1 MTSPRAELSQS
12 SSKQSSSNQS
22 SSNPSSSSSN
32 RKLILAGQIAF
43 LPTGILQ
50 TLLGPMLPILIAR
63 WALNDTQAGNL
74 FLVQFLASLAGV
86 QLSGLLLTRW
96 GFRPAFLWGLL
107 LMAGGV
113 STLLL
118 GSSVLGMAAVA
129 AYGLGLGL
137 LVPSDNLLIAEI
149 GSGSTSASD
158 AASQESSQRS
168 SQERSQRSSQRSSE
182 ASSRAS
188 AVSLLNF
195 FWGVGAVFCSL
206 MVAWTAAHKLLPFF
220 LGSVALFLVL
230 LAFAMRNLPFPA
242 AATSSATPAATPAES
257 SPSSSSLTPSPS
269 PSSTSASSP
278 SWRELAKSPAI
289 WIFAAIFF
297 LYPGAETAVGGWI
310 GSYVSRLGS
319 HGASIASMMP
329 AFFWTALTVGRALGT
344 VFLRHFSERSVLRA
358 GYGAG
363 AAGIGLMLWA
373 PTLTGVI
380 GGALITGLSFATLYP
395 ITVARLSQRFG
406 VAARSIGAVMFSLAA
421 VGPAVIPW
429 MVGVISHSTG
439 SLRAGLLLPLG
450 ATVILFVVHLF
461 EW

>member
-1 MTSPRAELSQS
+1 MLNVPHTRGHPLSHDQCMTSPRSELSQS
-12 SSKQSSSNQS
+12 SSNRSSSNKS
-22 SSNPSSSSSN
+22 SSSSSSSN

-107 LMAGGV
+107 LMACGV

-118 GSSVLGMAAVA
+118 GSSALGMAAVA

-149 GSGSTSASD
+149 GSGSSSD
-158 AASQESSQRS
+158 SGVASQ
-168 SQERSQRSSQRSSE
+168 

-220 LGSVALFLVL
+220 LGSVALFLLL

-242 AATSSATPAATPAES
+242 ATTSSAKSAATPEG
-257 SPSSSSLTPSPS
+257 SSSSS
-269 PSSTSASSP
+269 
-278 SWRELAKSPAI
+278 SWRELVKSPAI

-310 GSYVSRLGS
+310 GSYVSRLGPRGAS
-319 HGASIASMMP
+319 MASIAPLMP

-373 PTLTGVI
+373 PTLAAVI

-450 ATVILFVVHLF
+450 ATVILFLVHLF

>member
-1 MTSPRAELSQS
+1 MQ
-12 SSKQSSSNQS
+12 
-22 SSNPSSSSSN
+22 
-32 RKLILAGQIAF
+32 
-43 LPTGILQ
+43 
-50 TLLGPMLPILIAR
+50 
-63 WALNDTQAGNL
+63 
-74 FLVQFLASLAGV
+74 FLVSLLGV

-96 GFRPAFLWGLL
+96 GYRPAFLSGLL
-107 LMAGGV
+107 LMAFGV

-118 GSSVLGMAAVA
+118 GSSALGMAAVA

-137 LVPSDNLLIAEI
+137 VVPSDNLLIAEI
-149 GSGSTSASD
+149 GAGSGPA

-168 SQERSQRSSQRSSE
+168 SKGISQGN
-182 ASSRAS
+182 SRAS

-206 MVAWTAAHKLLPFF
+206 MVAWTAAHKLLPWF

-230 LAFAMRNLPFPA
+230 LAFAMRNLPFP
-242 AATSSATPAATPAES
+242 PAAVSAGPSSSS
-257 SPSSSSLTPSPS
+257 SPSSS
-269 PSSTSASSP
+269 

-310 GSYVSRLGS
+310 GSYVSRLGLR
-319 HGASIASMMP
+319 GAAMASMMP
-329 AFFWTALTVGRALGT
+329 AFFWSALTVGRALGT

-380 GGALITGLSFATLYP
+380 GGALITGLGFATLYP

-406 VAARSIGAVMFSLAA
+406 VAARSIGSVLFSLAA

-439 SLRAGLLLPLG
+439 RLGAGLLVPLA
-450 ATVILFVVHLF
+450 ATVILFLIHLF

>member
-1 MTSPRAELSQS
+1 MANSQAELSQPS
-12 SSKQSSSNQS
+12 SNRSSLNRSSSNQ
-22 SSNPSSSSSN
+22 SSSN

-63 WALNDTQAGNL
+63 WALNDTQAGYL

-107 LMAGGV
+107 LMACGV

-118 GSSVLGMAAVA
+118 GSSALGMAAVA

-149 GSGSTSASD
+149 GSGSTSASG
-158 AASQESSQRS
+158 AASRGSSQGSSQESSQRS
-168 SQERSQRSSQRSSE
+168 SE
-182 ASSRAS
+182 ASARAS

-242 AATSSATPAATPAES
+242 AASSSTTPAETSSVTRAGS
-257 SPSSSSLTPSPS
+257 SPSS
-269 PSSTSASSP
+269 SASSP
-278 SWRELAKSPAI
+278 SWRNLAKSPAI

-319 HGASIASMMP
+319 RGAAIASIAPLMP

-344 VFLRHFSERSVLRA
+344 VFLRHFSERNVLRA

-373 PTLTGVI
+373 PTLAGVI

-406 VAARSIGAVMFSLAA
+406 VAARKIGAVMFSLAA

-450 ATVILFVVHLF
+450 ATVILFLVHLF

>member
-1 MTSPRAELSQS
+1 MTSPQAVLSQS
-12 SSKQSSSNQS
+12 SSNHS
-22 SSNPSSSSSN
+22 SSSSSN
-32 RKLILAGQIAF
+32 RKLIMAGQIAF

-50 TLLGPMLPILIAR
+50 TVLGPMLPILIAR

-107 LMAGGV
+107 LMACGV

-118 GSSVLGMAAVA
+118 GSSALGMAAVA

-137 LVPSDNLLIAEI
+137 VVPSDNLLIAEI
-149 GSGSTSASD
+149 GSGSSSDSD
-158 AASQESSQRS
+158 AASSASSQ
-168 SQERSQRSSQRSSE
+168 

-206 MVAWTAAHKLLPFF
+206 MVAWTAAHHLLPFF

-242 AATSSATPAATPAES
+242 AATSSATPAGS
-257 SPSSSSLTPSPS
+257 SPSSSS
-269 PSSTSASSP
+269 SSSS

-319 HGASIASMMP
+319 RGAEIASMMP

-373 PTLTGVI
+373 PTLAGVI

-395 ITVARLSQRFG
+395 VTVARLSERFG
-406 VAARSIGAVMFSLAA
+406 VAARKICAVPVSLAA

-439 SLRAGLLLPLG
+439 SLRAGLMVPLG